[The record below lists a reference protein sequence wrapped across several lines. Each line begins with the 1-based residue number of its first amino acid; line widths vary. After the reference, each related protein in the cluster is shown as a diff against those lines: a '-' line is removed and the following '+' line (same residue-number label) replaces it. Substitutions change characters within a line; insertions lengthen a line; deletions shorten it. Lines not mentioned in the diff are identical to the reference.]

1 MPLIGKRSM
10 SFKKSKGNTQNNHQ
24 VEQHNFHTRSMSTSS
39 TVSHASSTGSN
50 VKADSYN
57 PLSLHP
63 PLSFNTSPVLPEF
76 DAESKAHI
84 EGPGNSTHLSPE
96 DFPTP
101 TGEFYYNQDCRRKT
115 YVYDQ
120 AVQWPLKDWQAVPP
134 GLANVD
140 EQEIAAQTTTRK
152 LPNDQRRP
160 PKDSNMSEMEMFV
173 KRGEWKRKGIVFG
186 LGSDYEEEQEEHFE
200 LPEQEPRFEFF

>member
-1 MPLIGKRSM
+1 MPLIGKRSL
-10 SFKKSKGNTQNNHQ
+10 SFKKSKGNMQNNHQ

-76 DAESKAHI
+76 DDESKAHI
-84 EGPGNSTHLSPE
+84 EGS
-96 DFPTP
+96 
-101 TGEFYYNQDCRRKT
+101 GEFYYNQDCRRKT

-120 AVQWPLKDWQAVPP
+120 AMQWPLKDWQAVPP
-134 GLANVD
+134 GLAQMD
-140 EQEIAAQTTTRK
+140 EQELAAQTTPRR

-186 LGSDYEEEQEEHFE
+186 LGSDHEDEQEEHFE
-200 LPEQEPRFEFF
+200 LPEQEPQFEFF

>member
-1 MPLIGKRSM
+1 MPLIGKHSLHI
-10 SFKKSKGNTQNNHQ
+10 KKSKGNMQISHPI
-24 VEQHNFHTRSMSTSS
+24 EQHNNFHTRSMSTSS

-50 VKADSYN
+50 MKADFN

-63 PLSFNTSPVLPEF
+63 PLAMNTSPVLPEF
-76 DAESKAHI
+76 DAESKAHH
-84 EGPGNSTHLSPE
+84 GGSG
-96 DFPTP
+96 D
-101 TGEFYYNQDCRRKT
+101 FYYNQDCRRKT

-134 GLANVD
+134 GLAKMD
-140 EQEIAAQTTTRK
+140 EQEFAAQTTPRR

-160 PKDSNMSEMEMFV
+160 PKDNNISEMEMFV

-186 LGSDYEEEQEEHFE
+186 LGSDYEDEQEEHFE
-200 LPEQEPRFEFF
+200 LPLPEKEPHFEFF

>member
-1 MPLIGKRSM
+1 MPLLGKRSL
-10 SFKKSKGNTQNNHQ
+10 SFKKLKGNMQNNHQ

-76 DAESKAHI
+76 DAESKAHL
-84 EGPGNSTHLSPE
+84 ERSDNSTHLGPE

-101 TGEFYYNQDCRRKT
+101 TGDFYYNQDCRRKT

-134 GLANVD
+134 GLAKMD
-140 EQEIAAQTTTRK
+140 EQEFAAQTTPRR

-186 LGSDYEEEQEEHFE
+186 LGSDYEDDQEEHFE